1 MKKSTK
7 RIFSLL
13 SFVLVLSMLLGAFVA
28 CNKTTDDDNSGNG
41 TSEETTTS
49 EASTSENTDIGNNGV
64 EIGYT
69 VEVMSAGGRA
79 MSGTKFDIYEGNELI
94 TYGEI
99 GEDGKTTVSLK
110 AGGNYQI
117 LLTNVPE
124 GYDVKDSY
132 SFVGTSAKI
141 VLTSAVIDDTDLAG
155 VTYTLGSVMRDFS
168 VTTTDG
174 KVFNLAEEL
183 EDKKCVMINFFYTT
197 CSPCVEEFPFINS
210 VANKFLDDVAVIAIN
225 PTGMPGETEEA
236 VRQFKE
242 TYNLNLDMA
251 KTGGDLAAAFG
262 VSGYPTSVFIDRYGV
277 VCLIEVGGMPSETPF
292 TRAFDYFTHPQYVQ
306 KLFNSMEELTPI
318 EKPNVEMPSSEEIQS
333 AVVQGN
339 ANITFRPEEHPT
351 DKEFAWP
358 FIIDGD
364 TIISSNA
371 EKDLSFSIIYAD
383 VELKAGEALGI
394 DYFTQTESGAD
405 ILYILVNGR
414 DIYQISGMSSD
425 WKTCYPYVATEDG
438 TYEVAIT
445 YVKDSDTNKGDD
457 TVRLKNFRVIS
468 KDAID
473 VPTYIPRYAATNL
486 KEDGS
491 GYKNYASVFFN
502 ENDGY
507 YHVHD
512 ENGPLLLANLMGDT
526 PFSNV
531 SINDMG
537 YGTDETG
544 SNGKFVYEGKNLY
557 YEALDGAIYNLQ
569 NYANFSINGYLYGY
583 VPVTAELYDILQIC
597 VNIAGE
603 EDDNPLQWLQVCSY
617 YDVYGT
623 NEQLENPIRGL
634 ANFSAYEAVETTDPE
649 NVILNSFYY
658 DHSVMPRGYRAKF
671 TPAKSG
677 VYLIKSHGNQQV
689 DGWIFTNE
697 SPLNPV
703 YEYKFT
709 ERIFMD
715 ENNTDVYFN
724 DLNNVY
730 MVVYLLE
737 GRDYYINIALLDP
750 TLVGGVQYSVE
761 YLGES
766 DTNFISA
773 SPGPF
778 TATET
783 PNGEFN
789 EIIALGVSVALGEDG
804 YYHAVN
810 KDGSLG
816 SLIYAD
822 LTNTTEIFS
831 TQNLYQLVEAGAF
844 DFRYDE
850 TDMVVIKYMEKYTKD
865 GVFNR
870 EACEAALL
878 SYFGADAYPEAQIKE
893 VFNGIYHGMA
903 GGKDYTERV
912 REIFA
917 AGEIKDAGETNGCI
931 LVDAELAELLQFV
944 MDKYTFAGVETSWR
958 KLCFYYDTIDANDA
972 L

>member
-7 RIFSLL
+7 RFLSLL
-13 SFVLVLSMLLGAFVA
+13 SFVLVLSMLLGVFAA
-28 CNKTTDDDNSGNG
+28 CNNDSDTSTDTETGAETNS
-41 TSEETTTS
+41 SED
-49 EASTSENTDIGNNGV
+49 STSTNTDIGGTNV
-64 EIGYT
+64 AEIGYT

-79 MSGTKFDIYEGNELI
+79 MSGTKFDIFENGELV

-99 GEDGKTTVSLK
+99 GEEGKTTVSLK

-117 LLTNVPE
+117 SLTNVPE

-141 VLTSAVIDDTDLAG
+141 VLTSAVIEDTDLAG
-155 VTYTLGSVMRDFS
+155 VTYGLGSVMRDFS

-174 KVFNLAEEL
+174 KVFNLAETL
-183 EDKKCVMINFFYTT
+183 EEKKCVMINFFYTT
-197 CSPCVEEFPFINS
+197 CNPCIQEFPFINT

-225 PTGMPGETEEA
+225 PTGMPSETEEA
-236 VRQFKE
+236 VRAFKE
-242 TYNLNLDMA
+242 QYNLTLDMA

-262 VSGYPTSVFIDRYGV
+262 VEGYPTSVFIDRYGV
-277 VCLIEVGGMPSETPF
+277 VCLIEAGSLPSETPF

-318 EKPNVEMPSSEEIQS
+318 EKPNVEMPSSDEIVN
-333 AVVQGN
+333 AVVKDN
-339 ANITFRPEEHPT
+339 ASITFRPEENPT

-371 EKDLSFSIIYAD
+371 EKDASFSIIYAD

-394 DYFTQTESGAD
+394 DYFTQTESGSD

-414 DIYQISGMSSD
+414 DIFQISGVSSD
-425 WKTCYPYVATEDG
+425 WKTCYPYVATADG

-445 YVKDSDTNKGDD
+445 YVKDGDTNLGDD
-457 TVRLKNFRVIS
+457 TARLKNFRVVS
-468 KDAID
+468 KDQID
-473 VPTYIPRYAATNL
+473 VPTYIPRYAATNR

-526 PFSNV
+526 PFSNI
-531 SINDMG
+531 SINDLG
-537 YGTDETG
+537 YGTDEVG
-544 SNGKFVYEGKNLY
+544 SNGQFIHEGKNLY
-557 YEALDGAIYNLQ
+557 WEALDGATYNLQ

-583 VPVTAELYDILQIC
+583 VPVTRELYDILQVC
-597 VNIAGE
+597 VNIVGE
-603 EDDNPLQWLQVCSY
+603 EDDNPLQWLQICSY
-617 YDVYGT
+617 YDAYGT
-623 NEQLENPIRGL
+623 DEQLENPIRGL
-634 ANFSAYEAVETTDPE
+634 SNFSAYDAVETTDPE
-649 NVILNSFYY
+649 NVIKNSFYY

-671 TPAKSG
+671 TPTKSG
-677 VYLIKSHGNQQV
+677 VYLIRSYGQQQL

-697 SPLNPV
+697 SPLEPV

-709 ERIFMD
+709 ERIYKDD
-715 ENNTDVYFN
+715 ENEDMFYSDV
-724 DLNNVY
+724 NNVY

-750 TLVGGVQYSVE
+750 TLVGGLEYSVQYI
-761 YLGES
+761 GES
-766 DTNFISA
+766 DTTFKSA

-789 EIIALGVSVALGEDG
+789 EIIALGINVALDENG
-804 YYHAVN
+804 YYRELN

-816 SLIYAD
+816 SLVYAD
-822 LTNTTEIFS
+822 LVNTTEIFS
-831 TQNLYQLVEAGAF
+831 SQSLLQLVEAGAF

-850 TDMVVIKYMEKYTKD
+850 VDTVIIKFMEKHTKD
-865 GVFNR
+865 GVFDR
-870 EACEAALL
+870 ESCIKDLKAYY
-878 SYFGADAYPEAQIKE
+878 SDSYPEQQVTE

-903 GGKDYTERV
+903 GGKDYTARV
-912 REIFA
+912 KEIFE
-917 AGEIKDAGETNGCI
+917 AGMIKESGETNGCI
-931 LVDAELAELLQFV
+931 LVDAELAELLQLV
-944 MDKYTFAGVETSWR
+944 MDKYTFVGVETSWR
-958 KLCFYYDTIDANDA
+958 KLCFYYDTIDAGDA